1 LDAIG
6 LVDRVFKAVANIAA
20 GRKGLATDGEEHEG
34 RISYEGGLA
43 SALAALQE
51 ALASGDPRTMVL
63 IDHAYVAQERQ
74 FCDARDAKTLS
85 SLRAAAIGFDDSL
98 NSLTVVAD
106 AVLYRAADK
115 THSHNS
121 AHLIDGMPVDVF
133 HDTCRAHRTR
143 LTNTLRSPGINML
156 EKAIHEQRI
165 VNMSAAQ
172 DVYLTLQ
179 KGALGPSGATT
190 EA

>member
-1 LDAIG
+1 VTD
-6 LVDRVFKAVANIAA
+6 IAR
-20 GRKGLATDGEEHEG
+20 GRKGFATDGEEHEG
-34 RISYEGGLA
+34 RISYEGGLE
-43 SALAALQE
+43 AAMTVFRE
-51 ALASGDPRTMVL
+51 ALASGDARAMVL
-63 IDHAYVAQERQ
+63 VDHAYVAQEQQ
-74 FCDARDAKTLS
+74 FCDARDTKALS

-106 AVLYRAADK
+106 AVLYHAADK

-133 HDTCRAHRTR
+133 HDTCRAHRVR

-179 KGALGPSGATT
+179 KGALG
-190 EA
+190 